1 MALGIS
7 GNRAGK
13 AGILLAVGAVVF
25 GTGYLANNGAA
36 APEPAAEAL
45 PVPDLAP
52 KTIKVAQ
59 GTIVARLVLKAAVEA
74 DPATPARPEKAGTVT
89 QVLVKKGQRVN
100 KGEAVL
106 AFKHTPEP
114 KAPAKPGAK
123 PKAVKPVTLYLA
135 APAAGKV
142 KELQAYVG
150 SQVAPG
156 QVAFSVDRERFRAVA
171 EVETKNVYRL
181 YNKPRGVKL
190 KIDHGPAPFSCPL
203 ISYGAGG
210 GEKAAVEVVCRVP
223 ESRKVFPG
231 LPAEMSVLT
240 DQAKNVPVVPLAAVL
255 GKAETGWVTVVGES
269 GEQTRREVELG
280 LNDGKKVQIK
290 SGLKV
295 GEKILDLAPEDAAF
309 SGPKK
314 EQGRG

>member
-1 MALGIS
+1 MALGIL

-36 APEPAAEAL
+36 APEPVAEAL
-45 PVPDLAP
+45 PVPDLTP

-106 AFKHTPEP
+106 AFEHTPEP
-114 KAPAKPGAK
+114 KAPAKPGAQPK
-123 PKAVKPVTLYLA
+123 PVKPVTLYLA

-142 KELQAYVG
+142 KELQAHVG

-171 EVETKNVYRL
+171 EVETKDIYRL

-210 GEKAAVEVVCRVP
+210 GEKAAVEVSCRIP
-223 ESRKVFPG
+223 ESRKVFSG

-280 LNDGKKVQIK
+280 LNDGKRVEIK